1 MTLGDKIRELRRAA
15 GLTQGDLAKML
26 NTTKQTI
33 GKYEQGIVSN
43 LPLSRIVELANA
55 LNTSPAYLMGW
66 TNERR
71 RMNQS
76 VRIEAIMN
84 NLDENEQLQLLFSN
98 ILEEQKLQF
107 HVLFLQLNAMQPI
120 ELAQRFLI

>member
-43 LPLSRIVELANA
+43 LPLSRAE
-55 LNTSPAYLMGW
+55 
-66 TNERR
+66 
-71 RMNQS
+71 
-76 VRIEAIMN
+76 
-84 NLDENEQLQLLFSN
+84 
-98 ILEEQKLQF
+98 K
-107 HVLFLQLNAMQPI
+107 
-120 ELAQRFLI
+120 

>member
-1 MTLGDKIRELRRAA
+1 MALGDKIRELRRAA

-84 NLDENEQLQLLFSN
+84 NLDENEQLQLLSYA
-98 ILEEQKLQF
+98 E
-107 HVLFLQLNAMQPI
+107 FLMQQHKKK
-120 ELAQRFLI
+120 EGR